1 MISKG
6 PSFANNLSKNQETHE
21 RKKPIRNILR
31 EKTTIRSEC

>member
-21 RKKPIRNILR
+21 RKKLPHKKYLKR
-31 EKTTIRSEC
+31 KGKD